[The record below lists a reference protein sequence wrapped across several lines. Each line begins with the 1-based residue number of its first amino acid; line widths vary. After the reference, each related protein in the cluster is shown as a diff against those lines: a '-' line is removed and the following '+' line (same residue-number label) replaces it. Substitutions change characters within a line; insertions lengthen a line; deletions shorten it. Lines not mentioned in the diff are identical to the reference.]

1 MREKILQDLGC
12 KSDRENRGEDM
23 YCESCGKN
31 IPDESRFCE
40 YCGSKVIPISVE
52 YSAGEINDETDYDQ
66 DIKEEI
72 LNTELTESNGTKVEE
87 IAKIEET
94 TEVEKT
100 SAEQVIRI
108 SENVT
113 MSSEGSYN
121 WMYEFSLWKN
131 PAIMITVS
139 KVLLIALMVPA
150 MLMFFL
156 TLGDGLGEAFKL
168 LLSMLG
174 IGAALMFVLMIAGYV
189 MLSIAY
195 GGKYYVLFKMDN
207 KGVNHIQLDK
217 QHKKAQALGF
227 LTALIGLS
235 SGNISAAGAGLLG
248 ASKKSQYTNFKKVK
262 SVKFSPRMNTVYLN
276 ESLNKNQIY
285 AEKEDY
291 LFIKEFILENC
302 PKNVKIVE
310 K

>member
-1 MREKILQDLGC
+1 MFCEKCGYENKDDALFCENCGEQINNKETEMVLE
-12 KSDRENRGEDM
+12 SDDAVAVETAEIQETSVADKIEGIQETEEIQ
-23 YCESCGKN
+23 ESEEIQEKAEFDETAIEQSTIISKN
-31 IPDESRFCE
+31 I
-40 YCGSKVIPISVE
+40 
-52 YSAGEINDETDYDQ
+52 
-66 DIKEEI
+66 
-72 LNTELTESNGTKVEE
+72 TKNS
-87 IAKIEET
+87 T
-94 TEVEKT
+94 
-100 SAEQVIRI
+100 
-108 SENVT
+108 
-113 MSSEGSYN
+113 GSYS

-131 PAIMITVS
+131 PAVLITAFKVS
-139 KVLLIALMVPA
+139 LIALMVPVL
-150 MLMFFL
+150 LMFFL
-156 TLGDGLGEAFKL
+156 TLGDGIGEAFKL
-168 LLSMLG
+168 LFSMLG
-174 IGAALMFVLMIAGYV
+174 IGAVLMLVLMIAGYV

-195 GGKYYVLFKMDN
+195 GGKYYVLFKMDK

-248 ASKKSQYTNFKKVK
+248 ASRKSLYTNFKKVS
-262 SVKFSPRMNTVYLN
+262 SVKFSPRMNTIYLN

-302 PKNVKIVE
+302 PKNIKIIE

>member
-1 MREKILQDLGC
+1 MFCEKCGYENKDDALFCENCGEQINNKETEMVLE
-12 KSDRENRGEDM
+12 SDDAVAVETAEIQETSVADKIEGIQETEEIQ
-23 YCESCGKN
+23 ESEEIQEKAEFDETAIEQSTIISKN
-31 IPDESRFCE
+31 I
-40 YCGSKVIPISVE
+40 
-52 YSAGEINDETDYDQ
+52 
-66 DIKEEI
+66 
-72 LNTELTESNGTKVEE
+72 TKNS
-87 IAKIEET
+87 T
-94 TEVEKT
+94 
-100 SAEQVIRI
+100 
-108 SENVT
+108 
-113 MSSEGSYN
+113 GSYS

-131 PAIMITVS
+131 PAVLITAFKVS
-139 KVLLIALMVPA
+139 LIALMVPVL
-150 MLMFFL
+150 LMFFL
-156 TLGDGLGEAFKL
+156 TLGDGIGEAFKL

-174 IGAALMFVLMIAGYV
+174 IGAVLMTVLMVAGYV

-195 GGKYYVLFKMDN
+195 GGKYYVLFKMDK

-248 ASKKSQYTNFKKVK
+248 ASRKSLYTNFKKVS
-262 SVKFSPRMNTVYLN
+262 SVKSSPRMNTIYLN

-302 PKNVKIVE
+302 PKNIKIIE

>member
-23 YCESCGKN
+23 YCESCGKK

-139 KVLLIALMVPA
+139 KVLLI
-150 MLMFFL
+150 
-156 TLGDGLGEAFKL
+156 
-168 LLSMLG
+168 
-174 IGAALMFVLMIAGYV
+174 
-189 MLSIAY
+189 
-195 GGKYYVLFKMDN
+195 
-207 KGVNHIQLDK
+207 
-217 QHKKAQALGF
+217 
-227 LTALIGLS
+227 
-235 SGNISAAGAGLLG
+235 
-248 ASKKSQYTNFKKVK
+248 
-262 SVKFSPRMNTVYLN
+262 
-276 ESLNKNQIY
+276 
-285 AEKEDY
+285 
-291 LFIKEFILENC
+291 
-302 PKNVKIVE
+302 
-310 K
+310 